1 LFFSVNAISKYR
13 AVFFANYGEEI
24 MKVLHILND
33 GPDEDAKN
41 IIAHH
46 SENNDVEV
54 VDLTDI
60 DINYDELVDRIE
72 QCDNVISW

>member
-1 LFFSVNAISKYR
+1 
-13 AVFFANYGEEI
+13 

-41 IIAHH
+41 IIAHQ
-46 SENNDVEV
+46 SESNDVEV